1 LEPIEVL
8 WIATFLLFGAI
19 GLVRGF
25 LKELGVTTAIL
36 VAIYI
41 ISELLEKR
49 DITDKM
55 MGRAIEAVPGTSD
68 ILAADDPRSALLRCM
83 LYLLIMLVMVF
94 ISYHGETLTFSGTP
108 PKGGTGTLYNLMVG
122 LLNGY
127 LVAGTIWYYLD
138 KYDYPTQLLGLYQ
151 GDLRPL
157 AQTLRSFLF
166 LNVIPVSFQEP
177 VLIFFILF
185 LITMRVIR

>member
-138 KYDYPTQLLGLYQ
+138 KYDYPTRLLGLYQ
-151 GDLRPL
+151 GELTSRAEFLRRLLLFNLIP
-157 AQTLRSFLF
+157 ANFL
-166 LNVIPVSFQEP
+166 EP
-177 VLIFFILF
+177 ILLFSIFF
-185 LITMRVIR
+185 LIIMRVAR